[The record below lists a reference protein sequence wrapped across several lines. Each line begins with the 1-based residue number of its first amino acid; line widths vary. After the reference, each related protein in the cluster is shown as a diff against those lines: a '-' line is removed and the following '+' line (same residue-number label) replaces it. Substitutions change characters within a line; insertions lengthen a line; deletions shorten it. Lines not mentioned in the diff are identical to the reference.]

1 MLLYKK
7 LRYLYLKK
15 HNHKEA
21 LIQDK
26 ITKKT
31 GFIPYEIILYRLD
44 FYHYTFKYRD
54 IYYSLL
60 EDELKIISEDD
71 I

>member
-7 LRYLYLKK
+7 LRYSYLKK
-15 HNHKEA
+15 HNHKEP

-26 ITKKT
+26 IAEKT
-31 GFIPYEIILYRLD
+31 GFTPYEIILYRIELN
-44 FYHYTFKYRD
+44 HYTFEHRGICYD
-54 IYYSLL
+54 LL
-60 EDELKIISEDD
+60 EDELKVISEDD

>member
-1 MLLYKK
+1 MLLYRK

-15 HNHKEA
+15 HKHSES
-21 LIQDK
+21 LIQD
-26 ITKKT
+26 IIAKKT
-31 GFIPYEIILYRLD
+31 GFTAYEIVLYRKD
-44 FYHYTFKYRD
+44 SNHYTFKYRG

-60 EDELKIISEDD
+60 NDKLNIISEDE